1 MVKGANIQTRVRA
14 VRPDGDRYA
23 TDLNDLMGSKASSPG
38 RNLVV
43 EGGSKHASSGKEKLA
58 NEQQGVQRS
67 LFTKC
72 WSRGRSGSGGIHTSS
87 RNMQACCNEL
97 ILIQAGSPG

>member
-1 MVKGANIQTRVRA
+1 
-14 VRPDGDRYA
+14 
-23 TDLNDLMGSKASSPG
+23 MGPKASSPARKIVG
-38 RNLVV
+38 KR
-43 EGGSKHASSGKEKLA
+43 GSKHASGRKEKLA

-72 WSRGRSGSGGIHTSS
+72 YSRGWSGSGGIRASS
-87 RNMQACCNEL
+87 RNMQARCNVL